1 VSAWSWSLVAL
12 GLAALALLLA
22 IGSWVFCVRAIRHE
36 RERRSQRVN
45 EAMFHW
51 AGSAATKVEVEELR
65 QSVTKLSDIKDS
77 MTNSDLR
84 RAVAQLDERLTS
96 LEAEEQ
102 ARAET
107 RFRRLPRP

>member
-1 VSAWSWSLVAL
+1 
-12 GLAALALLLA
+12 
-22 IGSWVFCVRAIRHE
+22 
-36 RERRSQRVN
+36 
-45 EAMFHW
+45 MFHW
-51 AGSAATKVEVEELR
+51 AGSAATKVEVDELR
-65 QSVTKLSDIKDS
+65 QSVTKLSDIKES

-84 RAVAQLDERLTS
+84 QAVAQLDERLTS

>member
-1 VSAWSWSLVAL
+1 MSAWSWSLVAL
-12 GLAALALLLA
+12 GLAGLALLLA
-22 IGSWVFCVRAIRHE
+22 IGSWAFCVRAIRGE

-45 EAMFHW
+45 EAVFQW
-51 AGSAATKVEVEELR
+51 AGSAASKAEVEELR
-65 QSVTKLSDIKDS
+65 QSVAELSDIKES

-84 RAVAQLDERLTS
+84 RAIAQLDERLTT

-107 RFRRLPRP
+107 RFRRLPRL